1 MSWYSFRPYVS
12 VAERRR
18 KAAKETAKLAKK
30 GIRFSPVAIQGR
42 TIAATFWGKAW
53 CDNLESYSDYAN
65 RLPRG
70 RTYVRNGSVIDLKIE
85 PRKIT
90 AQVMGSSLY
99 QQTITITPIDGK
111 RWKSIKEACSG
122 RIDSLVELLQGR
134 LSDAVMTVITDRES
148 GLFPHPAEIKM
159 SCSCPDWAGLCKHL
173 AAVFYGIG
181 ARLDHQPEL
190 LFALRQADH
199 SELIAEAISAKAIPD
214 AEAAEL
220 DSSSL
225 SDVFGIDIDTTGEP
239 DAPPPASK
247 PTRLAGAKIKRLTK
261 KQREQITKALKT
273 ANKRA
278 TGSRKLPKA
287 AATPKPKSK
296 TTLPRKKGAP
306 KAGLAFGR
314 QDGKPGSPSRRRK
327 V

>member
-1 MSWYSFRPYVS
+1 
-12 VAERRR
+12 
-18 KAAKETAKLAKK
+18 
-30 GIRFSPVAIQGR
+30 
-42 TIAATFWGKAW
+42 
-53 CDNLESYSDYAN
+53 
-65 RLPRG
+65 
-70 RTYVRNGSVIDLKIE
+70 
-85 PRKIT
+85 
-90 AQVMGSSLY
+90 
-99 QQTITITPIDGK
+99 
-111 RWKSIKEACSG
+111 
-122 RIDSLVELLQGR
+122 
-134 LSDAVMTVITDRES
+134 MTVITDRES

-159 SCSCPDWAGLCKHL
+159 SCSCRDWAGLCKHL
-173 AAVFYGIG
+173 ARAVFYGIG

-278 TGSRKLPKA
+278 TGSRSNSRKRPQPQSLKA
-287 AATPKPKSK
+287 RA
-296 TTLPRKKGAP
+296 TLPRKKGAP
-306 KAGLAFGR
+306 KAGLSLWKAR
-314 QDGKPGSPSRRRK
+314 REAWQSVPPPQSLMRSMCGK
-327 V
+327 